1 MISIFSFLH
10 RALTEYNSY
19 HEDNNNNIIDINS
32 IQKSCEAKRKIV
44 FHKTHKCSSTTI
56 QNILFRY
63 TKKHSLHLALP
74 DRGNFLGEDSGFS
87 VNFHKK
93 HSIFQ
98 HYFKVC
104 TPEKIPIR
112 ELDALFFIVNPLIQ

>member
-19 HEDNNNNIIDINS
+19 HDDNNIIDINS

-63 TKKHSLHLALP
+63 TKKHALHLALP

-87 VNFHKK
+87 VNFHKD

-104 TPEKIPIR
+104 TPEKIPIG
-112 ELDALFFIVNPLIQ
+112 ELAPLFLL